1 MPAGLD
7 GNPNPLMTVERSA
20 VLSLLADAAV
30 AVRAATTLVAVDGAS
45 GTGKPTLADEIAEML
60 AGRDHQVVRASVD
73 SFHRPAVERYRRGPD
88 SPEGYYL
95 DSHNLV
101 TLQDRM
107 LIPFR
112 RGAGRFVTAVFD
124 EPSDQPIDGPSR
136 EVPAG
141 STLIVDGLFL
151 HRPELVGYWDL
162 GVYLVAEARREWQWQ
177 DYLTTG
183 LPADPVEQA
192 EEVRSRVAHA
202 RRRRYVEGQ
211 RLYERQACPAEH
223 ADFVIDNDDL
233 AHPKILHRR
242 DCA

>member
-7 GNPNPLMTVERSA
+7 GDPNPLRTPERCA

-30 AVRAATTLVAVDGAS
+30 VGEAGTALVAVDGAS
-45 GTGKPTLADEIAEML
+45 GTGKSTLADEIARVL
-60 AGRDHQVVRASVD
+60 AHRGRHVVRASVD
-73 SFHRPAVERYRRGPD
+73 SFHRPAVERYRRGRD

-101 TLQDRM
+101 ALQDQ
-107 LIPFR
+107 LLTPFR

-124 EPSDQPIDGPSR
+124 EPSDQPIDEPSR
-136 EVPAG
+136 EVPVGA
-141 STLIVDGLFL
+141 TLIVDGLFL
-151 HRPELVGYWDL
+151 HRPELVGFWDL
-162 GVYLVAEARREWQWQ
+162 SVYLLAEGRRERQWQ

-183 LPADPVEQA
+183 LPADPIARA
-192 EEVRSRVAHA
+192 EVVRRRIANA

-211 RLYERQACPAEH
+211 QLYERDACPAER

-233 AHPKILHRR
+233 ARPTVLRR
-242 DCA
+242 WPCA